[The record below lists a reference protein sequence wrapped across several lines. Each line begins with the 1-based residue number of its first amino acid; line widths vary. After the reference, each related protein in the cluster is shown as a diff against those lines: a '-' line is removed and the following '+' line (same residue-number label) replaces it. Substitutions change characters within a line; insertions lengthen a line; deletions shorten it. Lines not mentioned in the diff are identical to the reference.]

1 MPESPPDRVVTADTA
16 GVSKDTAV
24 ADSRV
29 TAGAAALA
37 QAQALAR
44 PATAPATLRAYKAD
58 WAHWPGARRPA
69 SCRCPP
75 RPQPRLSRQPGREP
89 RADDDPPAALRHRQ
103 DAPLQRPAVEP
114 RAPRHP
120 GTAAR
125 PVARLA
131 AGAGDA
137 IGTRPERSRNSHVA
151 RCALGHPMPAP
162 LRGAARATGAALAGR
177 ACGDRLRVLH
187 RRRDAAGGDERARV
201 KLARAALPA
210 AAGAARLR
218 G

>member
-75 RPQPRLSRQPGREP
+75 RPRRSARISPAWPRPTRRRRS
-89 RADDDPPAALRHRQ
+89 
-103 DAPLQRPAVEP
+103 
-114 RAPRHP
+114 
-120 GTAAR
+120 
-125 PVARLA
+125 
-131 AGAGDA
+131 AGAC
-137 IGTRPERSRNSHVA
+137 RRSA
-151 RCALGHPMPAP
+151 RCAASTTCRGIPRTATSRNHCGLLRQHGRPPQKAAP
-162 LRGAARATGAALAGR
+162 LTLAMLRRLLATCDPSARGRRDRALLLFGFAGAVRRSELVA
-177 ACGDRLRVLH
+177 LRV
-187 RRRDAAGGDERARV
+187 D
-201 KLARAALPA
+201 
-210 AAGAARLR
+210 
-218 G
+218 